1 MFNRFRNSF
10 SEFVKK
16 CSFTSPSSSSTL
28 HQATTRSTT
37 PNRGLC
43 VSMLRADAKTQ
54 TVTSVAPNVP
64 LLLEDTEIDSRL
76 NGTEYVRDY
85 NARDSNSPHAYIFKD
100 LTIDE
105 ILKSQEGSQ
114 TLHDVHEN
122 DSVYECIGLMS
133 SFNIGCVLVQNSRGE
148 YTGIFSERDYLNKV
162 ALHGLS
168 SKEIS
173 VKEIMTKNVVWVNS
187 NETAAVC
194 MDVMTS
200 RNFRHLPVKNS
211 LTQEAIGMISI
222 GDLVKTVRENSIKL

>member
-1 MFNRFRNSF
+1 MFNRFRNQF

-16 CSFTSPSSSSTL
+16 CTFTSPANSSVVTQVTS
-28 HQATTRSTT
+28 RSTT
-37 PNRGLC
+37 SQRNLC
-43 VSMLRADAKTQ
+43 VSVLRDTKTQ
-54 TVTSVAPNVP
+54 TVTNIAPSTP
-64 LLLEDTEIDSRL
+64 LILEEAEIDGRL
-76 NGTEYVRDY
+76 NSTEQAPSRT
-85 NARDSNSPHAYIFKD
+85 ARESSAPQAYIFKD

-105 ILKSQEGSQ
+105 ILTTQNGSQ

-133 SFNIGCVLVQNSRGE
+133 SLNIGCVMVQNSRGE

-194 MDVMTS
+194 MDLMTT

-211 LTQEAIGMISI
+211 FTQEAIGMISI
-222 GDLVKTVRENSIKL
+222 GDLVRTVRDNSIKL

>member
-1 MFNRFRNSF
+1 MFNRFRNQF

-16 CSFTSPSSSSTL
+16 CTFTSPANSSTVT
-28 HQATTRSTT
+28 QVTSRSTSQR
-37 PNRGLC
+37 NLC
-43 VSMLRADAKTQ
+43 VSVLRDTKTQ
-54 TVTSVAPNVP
+54 TVTNIAPSTP
-64 LLLEDTEIDSRL
+64 LILEEAEIDGRL
-76 NGTEYVRDY
+76 NSTEQAPSRTARES
-85 NARDSNSPHAYIFKD
+85 NAPQAYIFKD

-105 ILKSQEGSQ
+105 ILTTQNGSQ
-114 TLHDVHEN
+114 TLHDVNEN

-133 SFNIGCVLVQNSRGE
+133 SLNIGCVMVQNSRGE

-194 MDVMTS
+194 MDLMTT

-211 LTQEAIGMISI
+211 FTQEAIGMISI
-222 GDLVKTVRENSIKL
+222 GDLVKTVRDNSIKL

>member
-16 CSFTSPSSSSTL
+16 CTFTSPSSSPAIHS
-28 HQATTRSTT
+28 ATRSST

-43 VSMLRADAKTQ
+43 VSVLRETKTQ
-54 TVTSVAPNVP
+54 SINSVAPSVP
-64 LLLEDTEIDSRL
+64 LLLEETEFDGRP
-76 NGTEYVRDY
+76 NGAEHLQDF
-85 NARDSNSPHAYIFKD
+85 NARDSSPHAYLFKD

-105 ILKSQEGSQ
+105 ILKTDGSHRI
-114 TLHDVHEN
+114 HDVHEN

-133 SFNIGCVLVQNSRGE
+133 SLNIGCVLVQNTQGE

-168 SKEIS
+168 SKEVP
-173 VKEIMTKNVVWVNS
+173 VKEIMTKDVVWVSS

-194 MDVMTS
+194 MDLMTS
-200 RNFRHLPVKNS
+200 KNFRHLPVKNS
-211 LTQEAIGMISI
+211 ATHEAIGMISI
-222 GDLVKTVRENSIKL
+222 GDLVKTVRDNSIKL